1 MRTILALTL
10 SLLAM
15 PATATLD
22 AASTPTVTDG
32 ERQLVAARKR
42 RKRKRRRRGK
52 RKAAKKAAKK
62 PAPVAKPAPEPKPE
76 PAKPAPAPTPE
87 AEAADER
94 DSLALMDFTF
104 TEGEVSASTA
114 EKCTDAAT
122 NSVTRLK
129 LFNVITGNDI
139 RSMIEQQQLKEMM
152 NCDAESCM
160 AQIAGA
166 LEARYML
173 TGKVS
178 KAGNSWTVNLTLLDV
193 ETAQAVDRQTA
204 TFSDEAKIIEEV
216 GGGSKRL
223 FNSILA
229 KEGGVAFL
237 KVSEAGADILLDG
250 ETVGTST
257 GRLFKLPMGGGT
269 HLIEVKKE
277 GFTKWGRNIDV
288 VKDMEERINIDLIP
302 SQAYLNAKI
311 AAAKGRRQL
320 SMILGASAG
329 ALVLASGGAN
339 FQASTL
345 HTRGVD
351 LLNGSGTD
359 NLSCEGTCL
368 DGDQR
373 FDSTMTTVQLDA
385 AEDNYKAVEAEYGNV
400 QSDQTFMRMMSQVS
414 MGVAVV
420 AGGASAYLWM
430 TAEDPAQYEQFLIDE
445 AAPAEEE
452 TAPAAAEAPKTAA
465 KN

>member
-1 MRTILALTL
+1 MRTLLALTL
-10 SLLAM
+10 GLLMM
-15 PATATLD
+15 PGTATAESQT
-22 AASTPTVTDG
+22 TPMINDG
-32 ERQLVAARKR
+32 QGQVLVARKR
-42 RKRKRRRRGK
+42 RKRKRRRRKK
-52 RKAAKKAAKK
+52 RARKKVAPKK
-62 PAPVAKPAPEPKPE
+62 KTPPVAKPAPAPE
-76 PAKPAPAPTPE
+76 PPKAAPTPAPAASP
-87 AEAADER
+87 DDDR

-104 TEGEVSASTA
+104 TEGEVNASTA

-122 NSVTRLK
+122 NAVTRLK

-178 KAGNSWTVNLTLLDV
+178 KAGSSWTVNLTLLDV

-204 TFSDEAKIIEEV
+204 SFTDQAKIIEEV

-229 KEGGVAFL
+229 KEGGVAYL

-269 HLIEVKKE
+269 HLIEIKKE

-339 FQASTL
+339 FQASSL
-345 HTRGVD
+345 HDRGVD

-359 NLSCEGTCL
+359 NLACEGTCL

-385 AEDNYKAVEAEYGNV
+385 SEDNYKAVEAEYGSV
-400 QSDQTFMRMMSQVS
+400 QSDQVFMRLMSQVS

-420 AGGASAYLWM
+420 AGGTSAYLWM

-445 AAPAEEE
+445 AAPSEEE
-452 TAPAAAEAPKTAA
+452 GAPKAAETPKTA
-465 KN
+465 KK

>member
-1 MRTILALTL
+1 MRTLLALTL
-10 SLLAM
+10 GLLMM
-15 PATATLD
+15 PGTATAESQT
-22 AASTPTVTDG
+22 TPMINDG
-32 ERQLVAARKR
+32 QGQVLVARKR
-42 RKRKRRRRGK
+42 RKRKRRRRKK
-52 RKAAKKAAKK
+52 RARKKVAPKK
-62 PAPVAKPAPEPKPE
+62 KTPPVAKPAPAPE
-76 PAKPAPAPTPE
+76 PPKAAPTPAPAASP
-87 AEAADER
+87 DDDR

-104 TEGEVSASTA
+104 TEGEVNASTA

-122 NSVTRLK
+122 NAVTRLK

-178 KAGNSWTVNLTLLDV
+178 KAGSSWTVNLTLLDV

-204 TFSDEAKIIEEV
+204 SFTDQAKIIEEV

-229 KEGGVAFL
+229 KEGGVAYL

-269 HLIEVKKE
+269 HLIEIKKE

-339 FQASTL
+339 FQASSL
-345 HTRGVD
+345 HDRGWIYSTAVAPITW
-351 LLNGSGTD
+351 LVKAPASMVTNGS
-359 NLSCEGTCL
+359 
-368 DGDQR
+368 
-373 FDSTMTTVQLDA
+373 
-385 AEDNYKAVEAEYGNV
+385 
-400 QSDQTFMRMMSQVS
+400 
-414 MGVAVV
+414 
-420 AGGASAYLWM
+420 
-430 TAEDPAQYEQFLIDE
+430 TAR
-445 AAPAEEE
+445 
-452 TAPAAAEAPKTAA
+452 
-465 KN
+465 